1 MKGTR
6 RWQAALLLLC
16 FSLLPILSAY
26 ADIIVGSWNIQRL
39 GHGDQKSYPA
49 LAAIASKVDLL
60 AVQEVMTDEGIE
72 ELELQLEKHT
82 SESWS
87 YIASH
92 ALGSG
97 SYKEKYAFI
106 WRDSAVEYDEG
117 AVVYLDR
124 ENLFSREPFSAKFRS
139 KRDGTVLALGTV
151 HIIFGKRIADRKPE
165 INELANYWQWMKY
178 VYPDTPLVLLG
189 DFNLPPSNAAWA
201 SLKQHA
207 KPLLTEGA
215 STLSAKGHYANLY
228 DNIWVEPRTALLITD
243 AGVIDFPKM
252 IGWSHKK
259 SRKHVSDHAPIYM
272 ALGNAML
279 AGDAFV
285 VAASSSVGSVSS
297 ASQVS
302 AETKVQEGVRGNRNS
317 KIYHRPDCP
326 SYGRVSEKNRVAFE
340 TFRIAEA
347 AGYRLAGNCP

>member
-6 RWQAALLLLC
+6 RWQATLLLLC

-124 ENLFSREPFSAKFRS
+124 ENL
-139 KRDGTVLALGTV
+139 
-151 HIIFGKRIADRKPE
+151 
-165 INELANYWQWMKY
+165 
-178 VYPDTPLVLLG
+178 
-189 DFNLPPSNAAWA
+189 
-201 SLKQHA
+201 
-207 KPLLTEGA
+207 
-215 STLSAKGHYANLY
+215 
-228 DNIWVEPRTALLITD
+228 
-243 AGVIDFPKM
+243 
-252 IGWSHKK
+252 
-259 SRKHVSDHAPIYM
+259 
-272 ALGNAML
+272 
-279 AGDAFV
+279 
-285 VAASSSVGSVSS
+285 
-297 ASQVS
+297 
-302 AETKVQEGVRGNRNS
+302 
-317 KIYHRPDCP
+317 
-326 SYGRVSEKNRVAFE
+326 
-340 TFRIAEA
+340 
-347 AGYRLAGNCP
+347 